1 MAMSKGNNL
10 KRLLSV
16 LFVTVAAVGVSV
28 AFLASSSS
36 AQNNTING
44 AFCMPTM
51 VMFCMQATFDGQTA
65 EGYTNH
71 EAALSLSPGT
81 YSLTVN
87 DDSAAHDFAFRS
99 CPGST
104 SPCVAG
110 ANVAAEELTSM
121 PFAGGEMTFSLP
133 LTSGTYRLFCDV
145 GNRGNFAATG
155 FHEAQG
161 MFVDIVVGADNP
173 GGNLQGANLEKAFLP
188 SVNLNGANLQRA
200 DGSGGN
206 FRGTQLQRANMQLG
220 SYENADFTGADLQG
234 ANLQHADFTGANL
247 TDANL
252 NGVNLHA
259 ANLTGANL
267 SGASLAGAN
276 LNKVTWSNTTCPDGS
291 NSDLDGNTCRGH
303 L

>member
-1 MAMSKGNNL
+1 MSKGKNL
-10 KRLLSV
+10 KRIISV
-16 LFVTVAAVGVSV
+16 LFVTIAAVGVSV

-36 AQNNTING
+36 AQGNTING

-51 VMFCMQATFDGQTA
+51 VMFCMQATIDGQTA

-71 EAALSLSPGT
+71 EAALSLSPGM
-81 YSLTVN
+81 YSLTVA
-87 DDSAAHDFAFRS
+87 DDSAGHDFAFRS

-110 ANVAAEELTSM
+110 PTVPAQELTTRAFM
-121 PFAGGEMTFSLP
+121 GQMTVDFQLSA
-133 LTSGTYRLFCDV
+133 GTYRLFCDV
-145 GNRGNFAATG
+145 GNGNNLATTG
-155 FHEAQG
+155 VHETNG

-173 GGNLQGANLEKAFLP
+173 GAHFQGANLANAFLP
-188 SVNLNGANLQRA
+188 SVNLDGANLQRA

-206 FRGTQLQRANMQLG
+206 FRGTQLQSTNMQQG
-220 SYENADFTGADLQG
+220 SYENADFTGADLHG
-234 ANLQHADFTGANL
+234 SNLQHADFTGANL

-252 NGVNLHA
+252 NGVNLQA

-267 SGASLAGAN
+267 TGASLVGAN
-276 LNKVTWSNTTCPDGS
+276 LNKVTWSNTTCPDGM
-291 NSDLDGNTCRGH
+291 NSDLVGDTCRGD